1 MRMIHKSK
9 FQKVRYIFTSA
20 ILCGFFLFISIQAQD
35 NPLTTGAP
43 EDRVLTAQNFH
54 QWGAVSLF
62 HGLPSDRVHAVAQDK
77 NGVMWF
83 GTDNG
88 LAKYDGRRVQAVNL
102 PRLNAEKILAIEID
116 EKGALWIGTDAGAAR
131 FVNGD
136 FYPIEE
142 TLGKSIVSIAETAGG
157 KIVLASGDGQIF
169 QLFQNA
175 KNDLAVKTILPQP
188 LFSRNVEKS
197 SKLTSFA
204 SIGKNFIVGTFG
216 HGLIMIEN
224 GEDREIFSRPRP
236 YFVNVL
242 QKDNNGDLWF
252 GAEVRRNDGGLYY
265 AKNIE
270 RPEKING
277 ETGTVAAL
285 AFDANNDLWIGTT
298 ERGVYHFRGRQ
309 QLEHYTFENTA
320 GGLRSNNIYTVFVD
334 RENVVWFGTDKG
346 ICRFDASSPFDE
358 NISDDKNSNFVRAL
372 HQTRSGKIFAGT
384 NRGLF
389 ILENGK
395 WQKVPNFESKPIYA
409 SAENA
414 AGDLLI
420 GTASGLYTLDNTQLT
435 AEDVRAVQNFQG
447 KTYAALFGRGVVRK
461 AGENETLI
469 FSNDLPTSL
478 HADHEKLWIGTAKDG
493 VFLFDGK
500 AVSAEKALDNLRGAA
515 VWDIDGDRE
524 NGLWFAT
531 ERGLFLFKNNELKAV
546 TTDAARDVLV
556 SKNGDVWSATTDN
569 GLSHLK
575 FDAEFGWMTSNL
587 SVEQGLPSQ
596 TIFALL
602 PIENENIF
610 IGTNRGV
617 ARYAPSR
624 IAPLIIPTRVLSQRL
639 YNADELRRG
648 IKLDYPQNTL
658 TVEVT
663 ALSSRT
669 FPEQFQYAFT
679 LKNGKDE
686 IINQKLSR
694 DSQFL
699 MDNLPPDNYTV
710 VIRAFDK
717 DLLSSAPLVFEF
729 SVDKAPFPW
738 TSTALAVLLAIAL
751 VALVWAIIERWRIT
765 KRNREL
771 AAARFDLANEA
782 ERERRRIARDLHD
795 QTLADLRNLMMMS
808 DRIPV
813 AATSEENLNFR
824 AEIEGVSNEIRRICE
839 DLSPSVLENVG
850 LTAALEF
857 LLSHTFTQTDKEFK
871 YIFECDEGLEERLV
885 LPMNVQMQIYR
896 IAQEVLNNIARHSE
910 AELVEMK
917 ISDSV
922 EENFN
927 LKIENDGRDFD
938 ADRARKGRGLSNIK
952 SRANLIDAE
961 VSWQKIEERIVFS
974 LSKKFDNLKSKI

>member
-1 MRMIHKSK
+1 MMTSNYK
-9 FQKVRYIFTSA
+9 FQTNGYLLLFI
-20 ILCGFFLFISIQAQD
+20 ILCGFFSLVSTNAQD
-35 NPLTTGAP
+35 NPPTTDAA
-43 EDRVLTAQNFH
+43 EDNVPAAQNFH

-62 HGLPSDRVHAVAQDK
+62 HGLPSDKVRAVAQGKD
-77 NGVMWF
+77 GVMWF

-102 PRLNAEKILAIEID
+102 PGLNAGKILALKVD
-116 EKGALWIGTDAGAAR
+116 GKGALWIGTDAGAAR
-131 FVNGD
+131 FVNGE

-142 TLGKSIVSIAETAGG
+142 TFGKSVVSIAETDGG
-157 KIVLASGDGQIF
+157 KIVLASDDGQIF
-169 QLFQNA
+169 QSFQNA
-175 KNDLAVKTILPQP
+175 DTSLAVKTTLSQP
-188 LFSRNVEKS
+188 LFSGNDEKP

-204 SIGKNFIVGTFG
+204 AIGENFILGTLG
-216 HGLIMIEN
+216 HGLITVEN

-270 RPEKING
+270 RPEKIGG

-285 AFDANNDLWIGTT
+285 AFDANDDLWIGTT

-320 GGLRSNNIYTVFVD
+320 GGLRSNNIYTVFID

-346 ICRFDASSPFDE
+346 VCRYDASSPFDQ
-358 NISDDKNSNFVRAL
+358 NISDDKNSNFVRSL
-372 HQTRSGKIFAGT
+372 YRTKEGKLFAGT

-389 ILENGK
+389 AFENGN
-395 WQKVPNFESKPIYA
+395 WQIIPNFERKPIYA
-409 SAENA
+409 IAENS
-414 AGDLLI
+414 AGNLLI
-420 GTASGLYTLDNTQLT
+420 GTASGLYTSDDKQLA
-435 AEDVRAVQNFQG
+435 AEDVRAVENFQG
-447 KTYAALFGRGVVRK
+447 KTYIALFGRGIVK
-461 AGENETLI
+461 TDGENATLI

-478 HADHEKLWIGTAKDG
+478 HAEGEKLWIGTAQDG
-493 VFLFDGK
+493 VFSFDGK
-500 AVSAEKALDNLRGAA
+500 AVSAEKSLENLRGAA
-515 VWDIDGDRE
+515 IWDIDGDRE

-531 ERGLFLFKNNELKAV
+531 ERGLFLLKNGELKAV
-546 TTDAARDVLV
+546 TTDAARDVLAG
-556 SKNGDVWSATTDN
+556 KNGDVWSATLNN

-575 FDAEFGWMTSNL
+575 FDAQFGWLTSNL

-602 PIENENIF
+602 PIGNDSIL
-610 IGTNRGV
+610 IGTNRGS

-624 IAPLIIPTRVLSQRL
+624 TAPLIIPTRVLSQRL

-679 LKNGKDE
+679 LKNGKGE

-699 MDNLPPDNYTV
+699 MDNLPPDDYSV
-710 VIRAFDK
+710 EIRAFDK
-717 DLLSSAPLVFEF
+717 DLLSSAPLTFQF
-729 SVDKAPFPW
+729 SVGKAPFPW
-738 TSTALAVLLAIAL
+738 TSTALAILLAIAL
-751 VALVWAIIERWRIT
+751 IALVWAIIERWRIT

-808 DRIPV
+808 DKLPTV
-813 AATSEENLNFR
+813 ETSDEKQDFR
-824 AEIEGVSNEIRRICE
+824 AEIEAVSNEIRRICE

-857 LLSHTFTQTDKEFK
+857 LLSHTFTQTDKK
-871 YIFECDEGLEERLV
+871 FEYKFTCDEGLEERLK
-885 LPMNVQMQIYR
+885 LPTNTQMQIYR
-896 IAQEVLNNIARHSE
+896 IAQEVLNNIARHSG
-910 AELVEMK
+910 AEFVEMK
-917 ISDSV
+917 ITDSD
-922 EENFN
+922 EDNFN

-938 ADRARKGRGLSNIK
+938 ADKAKKGRGLANIK
-952 SRANLIDAE
+952 SRASLIDAE
-961 VSWQKIEERIVFS
+961 VGWHKPGGKIVFS
-974 LSKKFDNLKSKI
+974 LSKSQNRLR